1 MGAWRRG
8 LGAPGPR
15 RHTSIVP
22 GGTVGD
28 TGAFGSLLP
37 RAKSA
42 RDETAGWHRL
52 RRQLAS
58 SLASRTLLNPQK
70 GLGLQG
76 RPCSRRKRTKLNSPW
91 SPFQA
96 ADSCGSE
103 TQLRISTPGQAR
115 RGQSALPG
123 GPGGQSHTSGRGR
136 GWGPPLEALP
146 RPGQGWHRAG
156 SGPSVDTP
164 ARPQPALRGTASGDP
179 FSLLLLSSETRGAPQ
194 VLPHRALGPRAE
206 PRWNSRHEGQLG
218 GAFRGRRKRRW
229 CRPRRGSAPPPRP
242 VVSASGTPPYCPVVP
257 TLLAACPAP
266 RRRPSSQAEG
276 GRNPRL
282 SDLGGCAFSCRIL
295 GRFRLVS
302 ALLGCGGRG
311 CVWG

>member
-52 RRQLAS
+52 RQQLAS

-179 FSLLLLSSETRGAPQ
+179 FSLLLLSGETRGAPQ
-194 VLPHRALGPRAE
+194 VLPHRAPGPRAE

-218 GAFRGRRKRRW
+218 GAFRGRRRRRW
-229 CRPRRGSAPPPRP
+229 CRPRRSSAPPRP